1 MNRGG
6 WLMPYRASEGAP
18 PSSPQGYRAAEARK
32 NAGRPRRISGD
43 LKRGGEDMTN
53 TDIDGAVGIR
63 RKAHAKQVMLA
74 GASSLLALAFASQAS
89 AEEHRAPPPAAD
101 QPAPA
106 TPAAAT
112 PQAQAESGRAS
123 WRDSMCQDG

>member
-74 GASSLLALAFASQAS
+74 GASSLARKSVVSGKRVSVRVALG
-89 AEEHRAPPPAAD
+89 
-101 QPAPA
+101 
-106 TPAAAT
+106 
-112 PQAQAESGRAS
+112 GRS
-123 WRDSMCQDG
+123 IHK